1 MNIGLALFEGILQ
14 AIITFIKGILWLF
27 IPILGMII
35 FFVFNVIYYYV
46 KYRYIE
52 HNIPIK
58 FTGIKPKKTSTLKEV
73 LIRFPRQIAHDLIFQ
88 DPNDFDK
95 FGIHM
100 IVGEQ
105 GAGKSMTA
113 IYLLEKWK
121 EEFPNLKV
129 YTNMDYKEEDAA
141 LEHWQELITRK
152 NDKKGVVNVIDDFVA
167 WWSNKDSKN
176 LPPDVFRE
184 ICQQRKQRKAIIGTV
199 QSFGDL
205 PKSFRK
211 QTHFVYVPKTFMNS
225 LCFVYKVKAKD
236 YNMEKDCFKNMKLLF
251 VYSQDDF
258 LRSRYDTTLKIE
270 KYKDIEWD
278 YNSYLQECEEAP
290 RDVE

>member
-1 MNIGLALFEGILQ
+1 MNIGLALFEGLFT
-14 AIITFIKGILWLF
+14 AIITFLKGMLWLF
-27 IPILGMII
+27 VPVLGMII
-35 FFVFNVIYYYV
+35 FFVFKVIYHYI
-46 KYRYIE
+46 KYRYVE
-52 HNIPIK
+52 HNVPVK
-58 FTGIKPKKTSTLKEV
+58 FKGNRVRKSNSLKEI
-73 LIRFPRQIAHDLIFQ
+73 LIRFPKQIAKDLIFQ
-88 DPNDFDK
+88 NPNDFDK

-121 EEFPNLKV
+121 QEFPDLKV
-129 YTNMDYKEEDAA
+129 YTNMGYKEETAP
-141 LEHWQELITRK
+141 LECWQELITRK
-152 NDKKGVVNVIDDFVA
+152 NNKKGVVNVIDDFVA

-225 LCFVYKVKAKD
+225 LCFVYQAKAKD

-270 KYKDIEWD
+270 KYKDVEWD
-278 YNSYLQECEEAP
+278 YNSYLQQCEEAP
-290 RDVE
+290 PVVE

>member
-1 MNIGLALFEGILQ
+1 MNIGIALFEGL
-14 AIITFIKGILWLF
+14 AKAVFIMIKSLLWLF
-27 IPILGMII
+27 IPLFGLIL
-35 FFVFNVIYYYV
+35 FFIGSIIYYYV
-46 KYRYIE
+46 KYRYVE

-58 FTGIKPKKTSTLKEV
+58 FRGIRFKKTNTFTEIFLK
-73 LIRFPRQIAHDLIFQ
+73 FPKQLVRDFIFQ
-88 DPNDFDK
+88 NPNHFDR

-113 IYLLEKWK
+113 VYLLEKWK
-121 EEFPNLKV
+121 QEFPDLKI
-129 YTNMDYKEEDAA
+129 YTNMGYQGEEAA
-141 LEHWQELITRK
+141 LDSWQQLIIRK
-152 NDKKGVVNVIDDFVA
+152 NEKKGVVNVIDDFVA

-184 ICQQRKQRKAIIGTV
+184 ICQQRKQRKAIVGTV

-211 QTHFVYVPKTFMNS
+211 QTHFVYIPKTFMNG
-225 LCFVYKVKAKD
+225 LCFVYKAKAKD
-236 YNMEKDCFKNMKLLF
+236 YNMETDTFKHMKF
-251 VYSQDDF
+251 MFAYSQNDY

-270 KYKDIEWD
+270 KYKDIDWD
-278 YNSYLQECEEAP
+278 YNNYLQQCEEAP
-290 RDVE
+290 RYVE